1 MDLKKK
7 EKELTLDEA
16 IKVLEKKVEDNNKK
30 IEALKNTNNN
40 LKKDLEILTL
50 RKKVLELEKTEK
62 KVEA

>member
-7 EKELTLDEA
+7 EKELSLDEA

-30 IEALKNTNNN
+30 IETLKNTNSN
-40 LKKDLEILTL
+40 LKKDLEILVL

>member
-30 IEALKNTNNN
+30 IEALKNTNSN

>member
-7 EKELTLDEA
+7 EKELSLDEA

>member
-7 EKELTLDEA
+7 EKELSLDEA

-50 RKKVLELEKTEK
+50 RKKVLELEK

>member
-7 EKELTLDEA
+7 EKELSLDEA

-30 IEALKNTNNN
+30 IETLKNTNSN

>member
-7 EKELTLDEA
+7 ERELSLDEA

-30 IEALKNTNNN
+30 IETLKNTNSN
-40 LKKDLEILTL
+40 LKKDLEILVL

>member
-7 EKELTLDEA
+7 EKELSLDEA

-30 IEALKNTNNN
+30 IEVLKNTNNN